1 MSKSTHPSVIK
12 IHDFAISLNF
22 CVVCTHPVKFHFRK
36 TVEEI
41 QVSFELTVR
50 KPNWKSMAYDVT
62 NEQIILDDGRK
73 IYLVKAINDENT
85 IFNGNKY

>member
-1 MSKSTHPSVIK
+1 M
-12 IHDFAISLNF
+12 
-22 CVVCTHPVKFHFRK
+22 
-36 TVEEI
+36 EEI